1 MKNAAKAGIFGG
13 IMLAVGAAAG
23 YGIARLVDVITIK
36 RAIKRGE
43 ITEIDVC
50 DCGCDCDCDCD
61 CENCEATDV
70 VDEAEAPAEEIV
82 TEA

>member
-13 IMLAVGAAAG
+13 LMLAVGAAAG

-43 ITEIDVC
+43 IAEIDVC
-50 DCGCDCDCDCD
+50 DCGCDGD
-61 CENCEATDV
+61 CEKCEANEV
-70 VDEAEAPAEEIV
+70 VDEADAPAEEIV
-82 TEA
+82 VEA